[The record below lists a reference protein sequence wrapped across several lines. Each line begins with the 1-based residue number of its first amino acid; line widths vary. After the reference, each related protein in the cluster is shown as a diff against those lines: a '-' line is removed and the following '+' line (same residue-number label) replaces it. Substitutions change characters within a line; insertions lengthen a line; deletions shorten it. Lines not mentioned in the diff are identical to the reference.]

1 MTKLK
6 DILLFDELR
15 GGAEAAAEIIFLLP
29 FLRFCSFFTPQ
40 PIPRPLHPGKKR
52 DVRHCQDE
60 PPAKKQLKASPCEG
74 LAVALAVQ
82 QTLWSGGR
90 EGG

>member
-15 GGAEAAAEIIFLLP
+15 GGVQAAAEIKKNSAISKISLLFLP
-29 FLRFCSFFTPQ
+29 PPPTHPTP
-40 PIPRPLHPGKKR
+40 PPSWKKKG

-74 LAVALAVQ
+74 LAAAPAVQ
-82 QTLWSGGR
+82 QTL
-90 EGG
+90 